1 MSDRIR
7 ITGLKVFGHHGVDPA
22 EREHGQDFVVD
33 IEIETDLRLAGASDR
48 LEDTVDYS
56 PLIKEV
62 QRIVSQERYDLLEAL
77 AARIAEAVLEDS
89 KVSATTV
96 RVAKPDPPL
105 DADLES
111 VQVEITRSR

>member
-1 MSDRIR
+1 MADRIR
-7 ITGLKVFGHHGVDPA
+7 INGLRIFGHHGVDPA
-22 EREHGQDFVVD
+22 EREEGQDFVID
-33 IEIETDLRLAGASDR
+33 IEIETDLRLAGTSDR

-62 QRIVSQERYDLLEAL
+62 QRVVSQERYGLLETL
-77 AARIAEAVLEDS
+77 ASRIADAVLDDS

-96 RVAKPDPPL
+96 RVAKPDPPI